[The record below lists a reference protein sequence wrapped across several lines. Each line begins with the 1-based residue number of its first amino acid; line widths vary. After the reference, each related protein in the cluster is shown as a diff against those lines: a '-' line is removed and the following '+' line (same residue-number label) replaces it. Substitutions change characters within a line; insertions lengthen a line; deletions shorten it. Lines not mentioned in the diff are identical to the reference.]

1 MKKKADAN
9 RPPPNE
15 AAPLPY
21 HPDFL
26 YRAYRYRQ
34 RPNRSPREDF
44 LTESLAEL
52 LNALSHIEHGRY
64 AKGLLGIER
73 MVDFGSG
80 FRWSTQTA
88 LSGVG
93 RPDLIGRGLSADGG
107 GIYLIVENKVSAGY
121 TGSGEN
127 DQLSRYG
134 RYLEQREEPHKA
146 LVLITHW
153 TPPSE
158 KADVVVRW
166 REIAGKLV
174 TWKHQGSLAKHP
186 IAETL
191 SAWLVHFLKEEN
203 MSEIKLD
210 LMDIASVASHR
221 RLIDAC
227 EVLGEVIRPVAD
239 SLKGF
244 FEDVGLKVLSA
255 SGWREFRTNKYG
267 PPFYGHIWSPG
278 EGVAD
283 TCVVVWAGVWT
294 GQDIYNISPAL
305 SDQPELSFG
314 IGLWADEWQ
323 AEQQVGPMNGLLTD
337 LLADLESSN
346 TTGWKIDKALETTD
360 AYATVFIR
368 KTRSFSAC
376 YEPGLDWEDMAKRFF
391 EECSAEL
398 KNVSQPTLQAIV
410 GWDEEDGEAE
420 ENEQ

>member
-73 MVDFGSG
+73 MADFGSG

-93 RPDLIGRGLSADGG
+93 RPDLIGRGLSAHGE

-227 EVLGEVIRPVAD
+227 EVLGGAIDLV
-239 SLKGF
+239 SLNDLFQKVNLEITKGKGKF
-244 FEDVGLKVLSA
+244 GKDKKHG
-255 SGWREFRTNKYG
+255 T
-267 PPFYGHIWSPG
+267 PFYGRIWTPG
-278 EGVAD
+278 GEVVGVA
-283 TCVVVWAGVWT
+283 CVVVWAGVWT

-314 IGLWADEWQ
+314 ISLWESEGQ
-323 AEQQVGPMNGLLTD
+323 TERQFEPMTD
-337 LLADLESSN
+337 LLANMKLDN
-346 TTGWKIDKALETTD
+346 ATGWKIDRAPETKD
-360 AYATVFIR
+360 ATTTVFLR

-410 GWDEEDGEAE
+410 GWKGEDGEAE